1 MEDATKRC
9 PYCGET
15 ILATAIKCKYCGE
28 WLAEKSSVTP
38 TPPPPRPSPPPPP
51 PPRLATPTD
60 LPQAETGEEE
70 VVTTPTTLPDTPNT
84 IDTPEPIEGFKKG
97 KKVKSTG
104 MKILI
109 LIELA
114 IVLVILYIIFH
125 REMKK
130 FWTRIVITLIACI
143 QDLLNEEAG
152 YVVSSFCISIPWGIV
167 GLGTDFDWVTA
178 IVLFALSFLIN
189 WVIIKHYEYKYET
202 NSKRRRRRRRRRLA

>member
-1 MEDATKRC
+1 MEDATKQC
-9 PYCGET
+9 PYCGEK

-28 WLAEKSSVTP
+28 WLAEKPSATP
-38 TPPPPRPSPPPPP
+38 TPPPPPPP

-60 LPQAETGEEE
+60 LPQAQPDAE
-70 VVTTPTTLPDTPNT
+70 VEVTLAAPPDTP
-84 IDTPEPIEGFKKG
+84 DTPEPIEGFKKG

-202 NSKRRRRRRRRRLA
+202 KSKRGRRRRRRLA

>member
-1 MEDATKRC
+1 ME
-9 PYCGET
+9 
-15 ILATAIKCKYCGE
+15 
-28 WLAEKSSVTP
+28 
-38 TPPPPRPSPPPPP
+38 
-51 PPRLATPTD
+51 ATPAA
-60 LPQAETGEEE
+60 P
-70 VVTTPTTLPDTPNT
+70 P
-84 IDTPEPIEGFKKG
+84 DTPEPIEGFKKG

-109 LIELA
+109 LVELV
-114 IVLVILYIIFH
+114 IVLVILYIIFHH

-202 NSKRRRRRRRRRLA
+202 KSKRRRRRRRRRLA

>member
-1 MEDATKRC
+1 MPLLREK
-9 PYCGET
+9 

-60 LPQAETGEEE
+60 LPQAQPEAE
-70 VVTTPTTLPDTPNT
+70 VEVTLAAPPDTP
-84 IDTPEPIEGFKKG
+84 DTPEPIEGFKKG
-97 KKVKSTG
+97 KKVKSKG

-202 NSKRRRRRRRRRLA
+202 NSKRGRRRRRRLA

>member
-1 MEDATKRC
+1 MEDATKQC
-9 PYCGET
+9 PYCGEK

-38 TPPPPRPSPPPPP
+38 PPPPRPSP

-60 LPQAETGEEE
+60 LPQAQPEAEA
-70 VVTTPTTLPDTPNT
+70 TPAAPP
-84 IDTPEPIEGFKKG
+84 DTPEPIEGFKKG

-109 LIELA
+109 LVELA

-202 NSKRRRRRRRRRLA
+202 KSKRGRRRRRRLA

>member
-1 MEDATKRC
+1 M
-9 PYCGET
+9 
-15 ILATAIKCKYCGE
+15 
-28 WLAEKSSVTP
+28 
-38 TPPPPRPSPPPPP
+38 
-51 PPRLATPTD
+51 
-60 LPQAETGEEE
+60 
-70 VVTTPTTLPDTPNT
+70 VTTPTTLP
-84 IDTPEPIEGFKKG
+84 DTPEPIEGFKKG

-202 NSKRRRRRRRRRLA
+202 KSKRRRRRRRRWLA

>member
-1 MEDATKRC
+1 MEDATKQC
-9 PYCGET
+9 PYCGEK

-38 TPPPPRPSPPPPP
+38 TPPPPPRPS
-51 PPRLATPTD
+51 PRLATPTD
-60 LPQAETGEEE
+60 LPQAQPEAE
-70 VVTTPTTLPDTPNT
+70 VEVTPTAPPDAS
-84 IDTPEPIEGFKKG
+84 DTPEPIEGFKKG

-109 LIELA
+109 LVELA

-202 NSKRRRRRRRRRLA
+202 KSKRGRRRRRRLA

>member
-1 MEDATKRC
+1 ME
-9 PYCGET
+9 
-15 ILATAIKCKYCGE
+15 
-28 WLAEKSSVTP
+28 VTP
-38 TPPPPRPSPPPPP
+38 AAPP
-51 PPRLATPTD
+51 
-60 LPQAETGEEE
+60 
-70 VVTTPTTLPDTPNT
+70 
-84 IDTPEPIEGFKKG
+84 DTPEPIEGFKKG

-152 YVVSSFCISIPWGIV
+152 YVVSSFCISIPWGLV

-202 NSKRRRRRRRRRLA
+202 KSKRRRRRRRRRLA

>member
-60 LPQAETGEEE
+60 LPQAQPEAE
-70 VVTTPTTLPDTPNT
+70 VEVTLAAPPDTP
-84 IDTPEPIEGFKKG
+84 DTPEPIEGFKKG

-202 NSKRRRRRRRRRLA
+202 KSKRRRRRRRRRLA